1 MLRLLALVQE
11 KRVGSRYSK
20 MAVPYFGQ
28 TTPIALDDIP
38 NKYMKV
44 ENPARAN
51 IIHDEAALLGQVF
64 KNKNF

>member
-1 MLRLLALVQE
+1 
-11 KRVGSRYSK
+11 
-20 MAVPYFGQ
+20 MAVPYFWQ

>member
-1 MLRLLALVQE
+1 
-11 KRVGSRYSK
+11 
-20 MAVPYFGQ
+20 MAVPYFWQ

-51 IIHDEAALLGQVF
+51 IIHDEAALLVSVI
-64 KNKNF
+64 KRLKYHRIKINLSNHYILYSN